1 MGLLNRHRLWQVAVD
16 AALVAVAWYATYV
29 VGFQIQRNPGWDAYW
44 KQTILIVVAIKIVC
58 LGGFGAYNKWWRYSS
73 LRDLNALV
81 RAVAIASIALLVA
94 FSIVKFPR
102 GVTIHPQA
110 SKGQLAQLSAPDCTQ
125 PGQPPKCTS
134 PYKKAAIKASLA
146 PRPARQRSPSK
157 RALLLDLVFTLILL
171 GGARMIA
178 RSLMERPRRGSFVAK
193 GKKVL
198 IVGAGDAGNLILRE
212 MLSNRLAGYEP
223 IGLID
228 DDPNKL
234 RYRFQGVKVLGTT
247 AQLPEILRARQ
258 PDEVHIALPSA
269 GGRMRAAVVATCR
282 AAGVPVKTLPN
293 VNDLVN
299 GDADLVGQLREVQV
313 EDILGREPVALDPAA
328 VGAYV
333 RGRTVLVTGAGGSI
347 GSELCR
353 QLVRMEVGRL
363 VMADHAE
370 NNLFQIDRELRQTTK
385 ITLVPEIADVRDPAR
400 MEMVFEKH
408 QPAVVFHAAAYKHV
422 PLMEQHPV
430 QALRNNA
437 LATRTVARLAARH
450 GVDRFVLVS
459 TDKAVYPKTAMGAS
473 KALAEWVVEALGQAE
488 AETTFVAVRFG
499 NVLGSS
505 GSVVP
510 IFREQIARGGPV
522 TVTDPQ
528 MTRYFMTIHE
538 AAQLIVQ
545 AGGVGRGGD
554 VFVLD
559 MGDPVRII
567 DLAKDMIRLSGLE
580 PERDIAIEITGIRAG
595 EKLHEGLF
603 EDSEEVERTH
613 HEKLMRARRA
623 PISPEWLE
631 AELDAVERLANDGDE
646 PGALTRVRAMIAN
659 PRRADS
665 EQPAVAA
672 PV

>member
-1 MGLLNRHRLWQVAVD
+1 MGPLNRHRLWQVAVD
-16 AALVAVAWYATYV
+16 AVLIGIAWYATYV

-44 KQTILIVVAIKIVC
+44 KQTIAIVIVIKLVC
-58 LGGFGAYNKWWRYSS
+58 LAGFGAYNKWWRYLS
-73 LRDLNALV
+73 LRDVNALL
-81 RAVAIASIALLVA
+81 RAVGIASIALLLA
-94 FSIVKFPR
+94 LSLVKFPR
-102 GVTIHPQA
+102 GVTIHPEA
-110 SKGQLAQLSAPDCTQ
+110 SAGQKAQLAAPTCETVKVAGCVYQ
-125 PGQPPKCTS
+125 T
-134 PYKKAAIKASLA
+134 KKDGIAASLA
-146 PRPARQRSPSK
+146 PRPARERAPSK

-171 GGARMIA
+171 GGARVLT
-178 RSLMERPRRGSFVAK
+178 RSLMERPRRGSFVTQ

-212 MLSNRLAGYEP
+212 MLSNRLAGYTP

-228 DDPNKL
+228 DDRNKL

-247 AQLPEILRARQ
+247 ANLPEILKARR

-269 GGRMRAAVVATCR
+269 GGRRRAAVVAMCR
-282 AAGVPVKTLPN
+282 EAGVPVKTLPN
-293 VNDLVN
+293 VNDLVS
-299 GDADLVGQLREVQV
+299 GDTDLVAQLRAVQV
-313 EDILGREPVALDPAA
+313 EDILGREPVSLDPAA
-328 VGAYV
+328 IGAYV

-363 VMADHAE
+363 VLADHAE
-370 NNLFQIDRELRQTTK
+370 NNLFQIDRELRDSTQ
-385 ITLVPEIADVRDPAR
+385 IEIVPEIADVRDPAR
-400 MEMVFEKH
+400 MEAVFELH
-408 QPAVVFHAAAYKHV
+408 HPAVVFHAAAYKHV

-450 GVDRFVLVS
+450 GADRFVLVS

-488 AETTFVAVRFG
+488 TETTFVAVRFG

-522 TVTDPQ
+522 TVTSPE

-567 DLAKDMIRLSGLE
+567 DLAHDMIRLSGLE
-580 PERDIAIEITGIRAG
+580 PERDIPVVITGIRPG

-613 HEKLMRARRA
+613 HEKLLRARRA

-631 AELDAVERLANDGDE
+631 VELDTVERLANDGDE
-646 PGALTRVRAMIAN
+646 PAALERVRAMIAN

-665 EQPAVAA
+665 EQPAVAT

>member
-16 AALVAVAWYATYV
+16 AVLIGVAWYATYV

-44 KQTILIVVAIKIVC
+44 KQTIAVVIAIKLIC
-58 LGGFGAYNKWWRYSS
+58 LAGFGAYNKWWRYLS
-73 LRDLNALV
+73 LHDVNALL
-81 RAVAIASIALLVA
+81 RAIGIASIALLLA

-102 GVTIHPQA
+102 GVIIHPEA
-110 SKGQLAQLSAPDCTQ
+110 SAGQKKQLAAPGCKPVAVPNCVTDI
-125 PGQPPKCTS
+125 
-134 PYKKAAIKASLA
+134 KKENIAASLA
-146 PRPARQRSPSK
+146 PRAARERAPAK

-171 GGARMIA
+171 GGARVLA
-178 RSLMERPRRGSFVAK
+178 RSLMERPRRGSFVAQ

-212 MLSNRLAGYEP
+212 MLSNRLTGYTP

-228 DDPNKL
+228 DDRNKL

-247 AQLPEILRARQ
+247 KDLPEILKARQ

-269 GGRMRAAVVATCR
+269 GGRRRAAVVAMCR
-282 AAGVPVKTLPN
+282 EAGVPVKTLPN
-293 VNDLVN
+293 VNDLVS
-299 GDADLVGQLREVQV
+299 GDDDLVAQLRAVEV
-313 EDILGREPVALDPAA
+313 EDILGREPVSLDPAA

-363 VMADHAE
+363 VIADHAE
-370 NNLFQIDRELRQTTK
+370 NNLFQIDRELRGSTQ
-385 ITLVPEIADVRDPAR
+385 IPIVPEIADVRDSAR
-400 MEMVFEKH
+400 MESIFVSA

-450 GVDRFVLVS
+450 GADRFVLVS

-473 KALAEWVVEALGQAE
+473 KALAEWVVEALGQVE
-488 AETTFVAVRFG
+488 SETTFVAVRFG

-567 DLAKDMIRLSGLE
+567 DLANDMIRLSGLE
-580 PERDIAIEITGIRAG
+580 PERDIPVVITGIRPG

-613 HEKLMRARRA
+613 HEKLMRARRS

-631 AELDAVERLANDGDE
+631 VELDAVERLANDGDE
-646 PGALTRVRAMIAN
+646 AGALERVRAMIAN

-672 PV
+672 PA

>member
-1 MGLLNRHRLWQVAVD
+1 VGVLNRHRLWQVAVD
-16 AALVAVAWYATYV
+16 AVLVGIAWYATYE
-29 VGFQIQRNPGWDAYW
+29 VGFQIERNPGWDAYW
-44 KQTILIVVAIKIVC
+44 KQTILIVIVIKVVS
-58 LGGFGAYNKWWRYSS
+58 LAAFGAYNKWWRYLS
-73 LRDLNALV
+73 LPDIMALL
-81 RAVAIASIALLVA
+81 RAIGIASIVLLIGL
-94 FSIVKFPR
+94 SIVKFPR
-102 GVTIHPQA
+102 GVIVHPEA
-110 SKGQLAQLSAPDCTQ
+110 SKGQQKQLNAVDCDPPVAHCVTQ
-125 PGQPPKCTS
+125 F
-134 PYKKAAIKASLA
+134 KKDAIAKSLL
-146 PRPARQRSPSK
+146 PRPARERAASK
-157 RALLLDLVFTLILL
+157 RALVLDLVFTLILL
-171 GGARMIA
+171 GGARVLA
-178 RSLMERPRRGSFVAK
+178 RSLIERPRRGSFVAQ

-212 MLSNRLAGYEP
+212 MLSNRLAGYTP
-223 IGLID
+223 IALVD

-234 RYRFQGVKVLGTT
+234 RYRFQGVKVIGTT
-247 AQLPEILRARQ
+247 DDLPEILKARQ
-258 PDEVHIALPSA
+258 PDEVHIAMPAA
-269 GGRMRAAVVATCR
+269 GGRKRAAVVATCR

-293 VNDLVN
+293 VNDLIN
-299 GDADLVGQLREVQV
+299 GDNDLVAQLRAVQV
-313 EDILGREPVALDPAA
+313 EDILGREPVQLDPAA

-363 VMADHAE
+363 VMVDHAE
-370 NNLFQIDRELRQTTK
+370 NNLFQIDRELREHAS
-385 ITLVPEIADVRDPAR
+385 IEIVPEIADVRDSAR
-400 MEMVFEKH
+400 MDVVFDTRR
-408 QPAVVFHAAAYKHV
+408 PAVVFHAAAYKHV

-450 GVDRFVLVS
+450 AVDRFVLVS

-473 KALAEWVVEALGQAE
+473 KALAEWVVEALGQVE
-488 AETTFVAVRFG
+488 HETTFVAVRFG

-522 TVTDPQ
+522 TVTHPE

-559 MGDPVRII
+559 MGDPVRIL
-567 DLAKDMIRLSGLE
+567 DLAQDMIRLSGLE
-580 PERDIAIEITGIRAG
+580 PERDIPITITGIRPG

-613 HEKLMRARRA
+613 HDKLMRSRRA

-631 AELDAVERLANDGDE
+631 TELDAVERLANDGDE
-646 PGALTRVRAMIAN
+646 SGALELVRAMIAN

-672 PV
+672 PA

>member
-16 AALVAVAWYATYV
+16 AVLVGIAWYATYV

-44 KQTILIVVAIKIVC
+44 KQTIAIVVVIKLIC
-58 LGGFGAYNKWWRYSS
+58 LAGFGAYNKWWRYLS
-73 LRDLNALV
+73 LRDINALL
-81 RAVAIASIALLVA
+81 RAIGIASIALLLA

-102 GVTIHPQA
+102 GVTIHPAA
-110 SKGQLAQLSAPDCTQ
+110 SAGQKTQLSW
-125 PGQPPKCTS
+125 PKCGTGVKPCLTDIKRANIEKS
-134 PYKKAAIKASLA
+134 LLPRAARERA
-146 PRPARQRSPSK
+146 PAK
-157 RALLLDLVFTLILL
+157 RALLLDLVFSLILL
-171 GGARMIA
+171 GGARVLA
-178 RSLMERPRRGSFVAK
+178 RSLMERPRRGSFVAQ

-212 MLSNRLAGYEP
+212 MLSNRLAGYTP

-228 DDPNKL
+228 DDRNKL

-247 AQLPEILRARQ
+247 ANLPEILKARQ

-269 GGRMRAAVVATCR
+269 GGRRRAAVVAMCR

-293 VNDLVN
+293 VNDLLN
-299 GDADLVGQLREVQV
+299 GDSDLVAQLRAVEV
-313 EDILGREPVALDPAA
+313 EDILGREPVSLDPAA

-370 NNLFQIDRELRQTTK
+370 NNLFQIDRELRDVTQ
-385 ITLVPEIADVRDPAR
+385 ITIVPEIADVRDAAR
-400 MEMVFEKH
+400 METIFANER
-408 QPAVVFHAAAYKHV
+408 PAVVFHAAAYKHV

-450 GVDRFVLVS
+450 GADRFVLVS

-473 KALAEWVVEALGQAE
+473 KALAEWVVEALGQVE
-488 AETTFVAVRFG
+488 SETTFVAVRFG

-522 TVTDPQ
+522 TVTSPE

-567 DLAKDMIRLSGLE
+567 DLANDMIRLSGLE
-580 PERDIAIEITGIRAG
+580 PERDIPVVITGIRPG

-631 AELDAVERLANDGDE
+631 VELDAVERMAIEGDE
-646 PGALTRVRAMIAN
+646 AGALERVRAMIAN

-665 EQPAVAA
+665 EQPAVGA